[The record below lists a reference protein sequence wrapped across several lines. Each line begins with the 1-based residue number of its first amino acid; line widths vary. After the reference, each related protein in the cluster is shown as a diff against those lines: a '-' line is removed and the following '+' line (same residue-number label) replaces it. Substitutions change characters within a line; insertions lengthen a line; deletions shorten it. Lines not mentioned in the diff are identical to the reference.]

1 MLPMISLFIYMGL
14 SVKISL
20 HRRQIARQVAHEP
33 ISNLESSNVESGSTN
48 ITNLETVSLVSRVRN
63 INKPTISILAI
74 LVWKIIKKN
83 ICQSWCFF
91 QFVSLSI
98 IIESLLWTLVVNNMT
113 PDQIMN
119 DTFGNDLLPSHIP
132 KLIHHFRYLCG
143 LLAQQLWTHN
153 LRLDLSD
160 SSLLEKSSFNP
171 KWLSF

>member
-20 HRRQIARQVAHEP
+20 HRRKIARQVAHEP
-33 ISNLESSNVESGSTN
+33 ISNLESSDDVESGSTN

-74 LVWKIIKKN
+74 LVWKIIKKKIFVN
-83 ICQSWCFF
+83 VGVFF

-132 KLIHHFRYLCG
+132 KLIHHSF
-143 LLAQQLWTHN
+143 QVPLWSTGTTT
-153 LRLDLSD
+153 LD
-160 SSLLEKSSFNP
+160 P
-171 KWLSF
+171 